1 MKNSRR
7 KIAGRCFLMP
17 FFRIRENFF
26 QSFNTKFLSLLYMI
40 SLAYGISHCLSANHY
55 PELRCVICTG
65 VTLFALVLHLNCT
78 ALSQSESS
86 NFFHVYY
93 HYRNSKDF
101 KDKNTNSWKK
111 SGRNLIYRR
120 RRRRSNSATSELC
133 MCGRSQVLV
142 SLRIFCEPKT
152 DVFDSFEADDDV
164 A

>member
-1 MKNSRR
+1 
-7 KIAGRCFLMP
+7 
-17 FFRIRENFF
+17 
-26 QSFNTKFLSLLYMI
+26 MI

-65 VTLFALVLHLNCT
+65 VTRFALVLHLNWT

-93 HYRNSKDF
+93 YYRNSKYF

-111 SGRNLIYRR
+111 IGEKFNLSAAEAEVKFRNIRT
-120 RRRRSNSATSELC
+120 AHVWK
-133 MCGRSQVLV
+133 GQVLV
-142 SLRIFCEPKT
+142 SSRIFCEPKT